1 MRTRIKICGITRPED
16 AELAARLG
24 ADAVGLVFYRHSRRA
39 VDPVAAAEIAAA
51 VPAFVSVTAL
61 FMDPAENEVHDILAR
76 VPVSVLQFHG
86 IEAADFCR
94 RFGRAYIKA
103 VGMTGGLPD
112 LAAYA
117 DAAALLFDSHGRG
130 EAGGTGR
137 VFDWN
142 TLPPAPAPVV
152 LAGGLT
158 PDNVAA
164 AVEQVRPWGVDVASG
179 VEAAPGVK
187 DPARL
192 ERFISEV
199 QRVG

>member
-61 FMDPAENEVHDILAR
+61 FVDPAGDEVQDVLAR

-86 IEAADFCR
+86 TETAEFCR
-94 RFGRAYIKA
+94 RFGRPYIKA
-103 VGMTGGLPD
+103 VGMTGSLPD

-117 DAAALLFDSHGRG
+117 GAAALLFDSHASG

-137 VFDWN
+137 AFDWQK
-142 TLPPAPAPVV
+142 LPPAPAPVV

-158 PDNVAA
+158 PANVAA

-179 VEAAPGVK
+179 VESAPGIK